1 MRIIHIATAF
11 PRADD
16 DVITPWLVSL
26 LESLRDRGH
35 EVEVLAPAYRGCKSG
50 LFRGIR
56 VHRFR
61 YGPAW
66 METLTH
72 DETVPDRL
80 TRRPAYAA
88 LLPAYLLGGS
98 LAATRIAVR
107 RPDVV
112 HVHWPMPHAW
122 FGGLLR
128 AASGASTAMVS
139 SFYSVE
145 LSWVERRIP
154 WLTPFLRWS
163 IETADLVTA
172 ISTSTAARVRSVADR
187 PVRIVPFSAAVRPT
201 SERGAPPALG
211 GDGPLQLLFVGRLVE
226 RKGVETLVRALPGVL
241 EHREAHLTI
250 VGEGEWE
257 PQIREAINR
266 AGVESR
272 VHMTGRVPEA
282 ELERLYE
289 SSDIFVLPALVDQ
302 KGDTEGLGV
311 VLLEALRFERPIIA
325 SDVGGITDIVRH
337 GETGWLVEP
346 DDPPA
351 LARRILRVADQPDE
365 SRRVAAAGRRWV
377 DERFALPA
385 ITSDLIACY
394 EEAVSIRRSPSAPC
408 TRTPG
413 SDSFHAT

>member
-1 MRIIHIATAF
+1 MRIVHIATAF
-11 PRADD
+11 PRSDD

-26 LESLRDRGH
+26 LESIRDRGH
-35 EVEVLAPAYRGCKSG
+35 EVEVLAPAYRGCESG
-50 LFRGIR
+50 TFRGIP

-61 YGPAW
+61 YGPARL
-66 METLTH
+66 ETLTH

-80 TRRPAYAA
+80 ARRPTYGA
-88 LLPAYLLGGS
+88 LLPAYLMGGS
-98 LAATRIAVR
+98 LAATRIAAR

-128 AASGASTAMVS
+128 AASGVGTAMVS

-145 LSWVERRIP
+145 LRWVERRMP

-172 ISTSTAARVRSVADR
+172 ISASTAGRVRGLVDR
-187 PVRIVPFSAAVRPT
+187 PVAIVPFSAAVQPSSGRVETLPL
-201 SERGAPPALG
+201 EDG
-211 GDGPLQLLFVGRLVE
+211 GPLELLFVGRLVE
-226 RKGVETLVRALPGVL
+226 RKGVETLVRALPRVL

-257 PQIREAINR
+257 PEIRKAIS
-266 AGVESR
+266 AVGVESQ
-272 VHMTGRVPEA
+272 VQMTGKISEP
-282 ELERLYE
+282 ELERLYAG
-289 SSDIFVLPALVDQ
+289 SDIFVLPAVVDR

-311 VLLEALRFERPIIA
+311 VLLEALRFGRPIIA
-325 SDVGGITDIVRH
+325 SDIGGIPDIVRH

-346 DDPPA
+346 GDPGG
-351 LARRILRVADQPDE
+351 LARRIIQVAKRPEE
-365 SRRVAAAGRRWV
+365 SRRVAVVGKRWV
-377 DERFALPA
+377 DERFALPS

-394 EEAVSIRRSPSAPC
+394 EEAVTIRRSPSAPC
-408 TRTPG
+408 TRTPEG
-413 SDSFHAT
+413 GSFHAT